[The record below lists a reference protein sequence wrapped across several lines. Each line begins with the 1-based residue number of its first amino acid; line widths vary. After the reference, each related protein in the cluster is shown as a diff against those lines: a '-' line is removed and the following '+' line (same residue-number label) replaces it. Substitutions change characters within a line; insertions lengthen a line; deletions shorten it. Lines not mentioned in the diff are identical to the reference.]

1 MKKIITLLTFF
12 VALTILFAGCTK
24 PKGTFGNDNY
34 TEYSM
39 STSWCSYN
47 MSVGAYDYSEYTVDA
62 GGGTASVYAN
72 GYGQWGTLYV
82 DIPEDGFGGVSMY
95 WNKSTKSTT
104 PEKGLTKKTEKGTT
118 AKQLKK

>member
-1 MKKIITLLTFF
+1 MRKIITLLTFF
-12 VALTILFAGCTK
+12 VALTILFTGCTK

-39 STSWCSYN
+39 TTTWCGYN
-47 MSVGAYDYSEYTVDA
+47 MNVGPYGYEEYEVDA

-82 DIPEDGFGGVSMY
+82 DIPEDGYGGVEMY
-95 WNKSTKSTT
+95 WNKSTKSSE
-104 PEKGLTKKTEKGTT
+104 PEKGLKKKTERGVTT
-118 AKQLKK
+118 KKVN

>member
-1 MKKIITLLTFF
+1 M
-12 VALTILFAGCTK
+12 LFTK

-39 STSWCSYN
+39 TTTWCGYN
-47 MSVGAYDYSEYTVDA
+47 MNVGPYGYEEYEVDA

-82 DIPEDGFGGVSMY
+82 DIPEDGYGGVEMY
-95 WNKSTKSTT
+95 WNKSTK
-104 PEKGLTKKTEKGTT
+104 
-118 AKQLKK
+118 LKLHLMILMVELKVVVIK